1 MFIMVPTFAGLVQ
14 GLLPFAPAVF
24 ITVLRN
30 RSLINREYR
39 LSRRRSESRPDYPP
53 MIGALVALF
62 LVIVAGHLARRILL
76 PDPGVWNAGEK
87 ISYYLLVPA
96 LLIETLAKAKLSSVP
111 VGAIAT
117 ALLAA
122 NLSMATLLLLIRKPI
137 ETRFQ
142 IHGPAFTSIFQGSTR
157 WNAFVA
163 LAMAGNLYG
172 EAGVTLASVAM
183 AVLIPVLNV
192 QSVWVLR
199 RYGSGQGGSLLRGL
213 ATNPFIIGITVGL
226 LLNFTGLAPPQPV
239 MSALNMVGSGALGL
253 GLLLVGAGLRLED
266 LGRPNLALMLGLGL
280 RLIVQPAI
288 GGVAALALGLSG
300 PAVAV
305 VVICLAVPTASACY
319 VLARQMGGDAPLMAA
334 ILTAQTLVSF
344 LTLPALFVIFG
355 L

>member
-1 MFIMVPTFAGLVQ
+1 
-14 GLLPFAPAVF
+14 
-24 ITVLRN
+24 
-30 RSLINREYR
+30 
-39 LSRRRSESRPDYPP
+39 
-53 MIGALVALF
+53 MISALMALF
-62 LVIVAGHLARRILL
+62 LVIVAGHVARRLLL
-76 PDPGVWNAGEK
+76 PDPTIWSGGEK

-111 VGAIAT
+111 VGSIAM

-122 NLSMATLLLLIRKPI
+122 NLTMATLLLLIRKPI

-142 IHGPAFTSIFQGSTR
+142 IHGPAFTSIFQGSLR

-172 EAGVTLASVAM
+172 EAGVTLAAVAM

-199 RYGSGQGGSLLRGL
+199 RHGSGQGGSLLRGL
-213 ATNPFIIGITVGL
+213 ATNPFILGITIGL
-226 LLNFTGLAPPQPV
+226 TLNLTGLVLPQAM
-239 MSALNMVGSGALGL
+239 MSALDMVGSGALGL

-266 LGRPNLALMLGLGL
+266 LRRPNLALMLGVGL
-280 RLIVQPAI
+280 RLTLLPAI
-288 GGVAALALGLSG
+288 GGLAALALGLAG
-300 PAVAV
+300 PAVAIL
-305 VVICLAVPTASACY
+305 VICLAVPTASASY

-344 LTLPALFVIFG
+344 LTLPALFVIFR

>member
-1 MFIMVPTFAGLVQ
+1 MISA
-14 GLLPFAPAVF
+14 
-24 ITVLRN
+24 
-30 RSLINREYR
+30 LI
-39 LSRRRSESRPDYPP
+39 
-53 MIGALVALF
+53 ALF
-62 LVIVAGHLARRILL
+62 LVIVAGHVARRLLL
-76 PDPGVWNAGEK
+76 PDPTIWSAGEK

-111 VGAIAT
+111 VGSIAM

-122 NLSMATLLLLIRKPI
+122 NLTMASLLLLIRKQI

-142 IHGPAFTSIFQGSTR
+142 ISGPAFTSIFQGSLR

-172 EAGVTLASVAM
+172 EAGVTLAAVGM

-192 QSVWVLR
+192 QSVLVLR
-199 RYGSGQGGSLLRGL
+199 RHGSGQGGSLFRGL
-213 ATNPFIIGITVGL
+213 ATNPFIVGITIGL
-226 LLNFTGLAPPQPV
+226 TLNLTGLVPPQAM
-239 MSALNMVGSGALGL
+239 MSALDMVGSGALGL
-253 GLLLVGAGLRLED
+253 GLLLVGAGLQLED
-266 LGRPNLALMLGLGL
+266 LRRPNLALMLGVGL
-280 RLIVQPAI
+280 RLTVLPAI
-288 GGVAALALGLSG
+288 GGLAALALGLAG

-319 VLARQMGGDAPLMAA
+319 ILARQMGGDAPLMAA

-344 LTLPALFVIFG
+344 LTLPALFVIFR